1 MVLVQLFLDQSLAT
15 VNFPVNLM
23 GRYKC
28 KISGLTYVF
37 SGAAGVHEIL
47 ELRSSVLNFPYN
59 AINEPL
65 ATPPT
70 RNYNRF
76 IFSNQANHVVF
87 TTGDAPEIFVNLN
100 GYIDLYL
107 SQLITGLAPTNF
119 EGLILT
125 LDLEQVDL
133 ETDKV
138 NFTRGNNLIAF

>member
-1 MVLVQLFLDQSLAT
+1 MVLVQLFLEQTLT
-15 VNFPVNLM
+15 QVNFPVNLM

-28 KISGLTYVF
+28 KITGLTYVF
-37 SGAAGVHEIL
+37 TGAAGTHEFL
-47 ELRSSVLNFPYN
+47 ELRSSVLNFPYT
-59 AINEPL
+59 AINESL
-65 ATPPT
+65 ATPNART
-70 RNYNRF
+70 YNRF
-76 IFSNQANHVVF
+76 IFTNQSNHMVF

-107 SQLITGLAPTNF
+107 SQLDSSLAPTNF
-119 EGLILT
+119 LGLILT